1 MAFKVTKDLRNRE
14 LGPHVRTRTQVLKSW
29 FPFISVLLIVVD
41 ALVHEYIR
49 GMSASFIRTS
59 AKDGFFHCFLLVQS
73 QCSYCV
79 LGRPSL
85 AVLRFLVV
93 PLGGLYH

>member
-1 MAFKVTKDLRNRE
+1 M
-14 LGPHVRTRTQVLKSW
+14 RTRTQVLESW
-29 FPFISVLLIVVD
+29 FPFIGFVPVLVD
-41 ALVHEYIR
+41 ALMCEYIR
-49 GMSASFIRTS
+49 GMSALFFQTS

-93 PLGGLYH
+93 LLGGLYH